1 MLGLELR
8 RHKHIK
14 AHEMLQCVG
23 LLISRMLCPQK
34 RRFSD
39 HWSTVSVGVVP
50 VGMFGR
56 VMSRNRFAEIMRNI
70 HFTNNAAANADTDR
84 AWKVRSIS
92 DTLQKTFKAGYN
104 IPGVLAFDEA
114 MIPSQSDSSTAYC
127 LRLEVYCGK
136 AHHTSSAAKKKAAAE
151 SSGPAAKEKV
161 FFAVVTDR
169 FYTSI
174 RLALELLTRNVYS
187 VGTILPSRAG
197 FSDLLTEKNRNRPK
211 TITRGTVRMGVA
223 KALPQLGAMVWRDQ
237 KPVHVLATG
246 ASRAMLTCERRISG
260 GKGRTTTV
268 SCSSMIRDYQTWM
281 GGVDVHDQLR
291 LQRYSLQ
298 LAVMFTKYYKTIALG
313 MIDMA
318 ITNAY
323 ICQREARKAE
333 GKPAAVHAKFLLELH
348 AQLVAMTDADFA
360 DTMFS
365 PGPATPTRELSPTT
379 AHSLTADDE

>member
-1 MLGLELR
+1 MLDLELR

-14 AHEMLQCVG
+14 AHEILQCVG

-50 VGMFGR
+50 AGTFGR

-84 AWKVRSIS
+84 AWIVRSIS

-114 MIPSQSDSSTAYC
+114 MIPSRSRYNPTRQYLKDEPHKWGTKLFLTCCSKTAYC

-151 SSGPAAKEKV
+151 SSGPPAVMRNLTALLPPKKEKV
-161 FFAVVTDR
+161 FFAVVTGR

-223 KALPQLGAMVWRDQ
+223 KAVPQLGAMVWWDQ
-237 KPVHVLATG
+237 KLVHVLATG
-246 ASRAMLTCERRISG
+246 ARRAMLTCERRISG

-268 SCSSMIRDYQTWM
+268 PCPSMIRDYQTWM

-291 LQRYSLQ
+291 LQRYSL
-298 LAVMFTKYYKTIALG
+298 
-313 MIDMA
+313 
-318 ITNAY
+318 
-323 ICQREARKAE
+323 
-333 GKPAAVHAKFLLELH
+333 
-348 AQLVAMTDADFA
+348 
-360 DTMFS
+360 
-365 PGPATPTRELSPTT
+365 
-379 AHSLTADDE
+379 